1 MDIKFSKFLVVFDDL
16 NIIIECYLFN
26 KYLLSTSQYTEV
38 NEMYKITTLLELMLK
53 YIGIK
58 YKQQKNRYYILY

>member
-16 NIIIECYLFN
+16 NIITECYLFN
-26 KYLLSTSQYTEV
+26 KYLLSTSQHTEV
-38 NEMYKITTLLELMLK
+38 NKMYKITTLLELMLK
-53 YIGIK
+53 YIETK

>member
-26 KYLLSTSQYTEV
+26 KYLLCTSQYTEV
-38 NEMYKITTLLELMLK
+38 NKMYKITTLLELMLK
-53 YIGIK
+53 YIETK